1 MIRFFRKIR
10 QQLLIENKISKYLLY
25 AIGEILLVMIGIL
38 LALQVNNLNET
49 RKKRILEIQILKELK
64 QGFETDLTDIQ
75 INLKLYNSSQESIN
89 IIIDY
94 FKNGEP
100 YHDTLSH
107 NFAQAAA
114 SVRFI
119 SDDSSYES
127 LKAIG
132 PSIISNAKLRR
143 EIINIHDFS
152 YENIKTWEN
161 VGMFLD
167 HQSRTNQFI
176 KHFDKIEGWIVD
188 SSTGNWVPGRMVPRD
203 YGSLSQDQEFMA
215 TLRTIS
221 TSIDALKLIEYD
233 SIETRLVN
241 VIKSISDEII
251 LLES

>member
-1 MIRFFRKIR
+1 MIKFFRKIR
-10 QQLLIENKISKYLLY
+10 QQLLTENKISKYLLY

-38 LALQVNNLNET
+38 LALQVNNLNEN
-49 RKKRILEIQILKELK
+49 RKKRTLEIQILKELK

-75 INLKLYNSSQESIN
+75 SNLKLYNSSQESIS

-114 SVRFI
+114 PVLFV
-119 SDDSSYES
+119 SDDTGYEFM
-127 LKAIG
+127 KTIG
-132 PSIISNAKLRR
+132 ASTISNNYLRK
-143 EIINIHDFS
+143 EIVRIHDIS
-152 YENIKTWEN
+152 YENIKSWEN

-167 HQSRTNQFI
+167 HQYRANQFL

-188 SSTGNWVPGRMVPRD
+188 STGNWVPGRMVPRD
-203 YGSLSQDQEFMA
+203 YGSLRQDQEFMA